1 MELIIAI
8 LPERDKQIYPEIKNV
23 GENVI
28 GIPTQCVQSRHVHVH
43 PTTPQVCA
51 NIALN
56 INSKLEGTNHVID
69 LGEKAPLFRE
79 PVIIFGADVTH
90 PSLTE
95 NGIPS
100 IAAVVASM
108 DANATKYCARVRAQN
123 HRNGKGAQERTD
135 DLAGMVKELLI

>member
-1 MELIIAI
+1 MKSRLFF
-8 LPERDKQIYPEIKNV
+8 
-23 GENVI
+23 ENLSLSLA
-28 GIPTQCVQSRHVHVH
+28 PTS
-43 PTTPQVCA
+43 
-51 NIALN
+51 
-56 INSKLEGTNHVID
+56 
-69 LGEKAPLFRE
+69 
-79 PVIIFGADVTH
+79 
-90 PSLTE
+90 PSPSPIE